1 MAQTIVRMGGYQGAR
16 SVHTR
21 AGRILGR
28 EFLERAGDGYRFD
41 FREDVTA
48 LGRPSIDLFAHG
60 RRRRAGPLLFRVE
73 LSGCIDVPDLAVFDL
88 PFRITSREEIY
99 PKLDGA
105 LGSRLAEAIAENTG
119 FVRSDIGTTVFAT
132 SPTAVRP
139 IRRPE
144 DCRGLSIRTMN
155 SAVHQATFRAL
166 GFEPR
171 FIDVKDFPAAVRTGA
186 VDAQENPLT
195 NIVNF
200 KVHETHRYVTMTG
213 HFYGVTLVL
222 GNRARIESWP
232 KRARDALHEAV
243 AVATE
248 AQRRF
253 AAEEDVARLADLAA
267 AGVRG
272 DRHRRIRQGCLRG
285 GDSGG
290 RRNAVRGDR
299 SGGDANRSGLSRHGV
314 ACLTPALRGWRR
326 GSP

>member
-1 MAQTIVRMGGYQGAR
+1 MGGYQGAR

-21 AGRILGR
+21 AGHILGR
-28 EFLERAGDGYRFD
+28 ELTARAGDSVRFD

-48 LGRPSIDLFAHG
+48 VGRKSIELFDMVEGDELDLCHFASSYLAH
-60 RRRRAGPLLFRVE
+60 RV
-73 LSGCIDVPDLAVFDL
+73 PALAVFDL
-88 PFRITSREEIY
+88 PFRVTSREDIY

-105 LGSRLAEAIAENTG
+105 LGRRLAEEVAKNTG
-119 FVRSDIGTTVFAT
+119 FVLLGFWDNGFRHLSNRL
-132 SPTAVRP
+132 RP

-155 SAVHQATFRAL
+155 SAAHQAAFRVL

-171 FIDVKDFPAAVRTGA
+171 FIDVRDFPEAVRSGA

-200 KVHETHRYVTMTG
+200 KVHETHRHVTMTG

-232 KRARDALHEAV
+232 EELREALGEAV
-243 AVATE
+243 AAVTQ

-253 AAEEDVARLADLAA
+253 AAEEDSACLDVLAKAGVEVIRDDGFDRSAFVAATEEAA
-267 AGVRG
+267 AQEAAAIDPTVMTAMRE
-272 DRHRRIRQGCLRG
+272 
-285 GDSGG
+285 
-290 RRNAVRGDR
+290 
-299 SGGDANRSGLSRHGV
+299 
-314 ACLTPALRGWRR
+314 
-326 GSP
+326 